1 MSADRRSTEITRQ
14 LLAFSRQQTIVPES
28 LDVNETVESMLKML
42 RRLIGEDIDLSW
54 QPRAR
59 KWKVYMDPSQIDQ
72 ILVNLCVNARH
83 AIADVGRIIIETE
96 TRTFDEDYCATNIG
110 FTPGDFVMLSVNDNG
125 CGMDKKTQNRIFE
138 PFFTTKK
145 TGEGTGLGLAT
156 VYGIVKQNEGFINVY
171 SEPGNGTTFKIYL
184 PKHETMP
191 EETKSQ
197 AALEPEIKGTETV
210 LLVEDEQQ
218 ILHMTT
224 MMLEKLGYT
233 VLAAQTPAE
242 AMDTVKAHT
251 SKIDLLMT
259 DAVMPEMNGRELSEN
274 IKSLHQ
280 GLKVMFMSG
289 YTADLIA
296 HRGVLDEGVNF
307 IQKPFPRRD
316 LALKLREILDEAD
329 Q

>member
-1 MSADRRSTEITRQ
+1 
-14 LLAFSRQQTIVPES
+14 
-28 LDVNETVESMLKML
+28 
-42 RRLIGEDIDLSW
+42 
-54 QPRAR
+54 
-59 KWKVYMDPSQIDQ
+59 MDPSQIDQ